1 MTPNQRLKRIDK
13 LEKKIQSS
21 FMPSYRKVRKILAAN
36 RDRVQ
41 VKSSV
46 NRRVSLCPWND
57 LVLNNETVEG
67 YII

>member
-1 MTPNQRLKRIDK
+1 MTPQERLKRLAS
-13 LEKKIQSS
+13 LERKIESS

-36 RDRVQ
+36 RDIVP

-57 LVLNNETVEG
+57 LVLSNETVEG